1 MSDKEGERMTL
12 VISSR
17 TRYGGLMEYK
27 KQTPAFSRVFRAL
40 LSVLERTSRLNHWTP
55 EASLRFI
62 QKGLP
67 LGDFEPI
74 DIPIRIDI
82 HEDSDELRDFLNRAS
97 LGRSLYVL
105 QVCETLLRLPTRNGI
120 EALFLFEEIAADFGS
135 DVPTPI
141 SVEVKD
147 TVPQTPRQRR
157 LKESNASLPK
167 SEVAESRKRNRPAS
181 GKPTTEIDNI
191 LERSKATLAKT
202 KETLAESGQVVITN
216 PLLSDFL

>member
-1 MSDKEGERMTL
+1 M
-12 VISSR
+12 
-17 TRYGGLMEYK
+17 
-27 KQTPAFSRVFRAL
+27 
-40 LSVLERTSRLNHWTP
+40 
-55 EASLRFI
+55 
-62 QKGLP
+62 
-67 LGDFEPI
+67 GDFEPI

-202 KETLAESGQVVITN
+202 KETLAESGQVVTTN